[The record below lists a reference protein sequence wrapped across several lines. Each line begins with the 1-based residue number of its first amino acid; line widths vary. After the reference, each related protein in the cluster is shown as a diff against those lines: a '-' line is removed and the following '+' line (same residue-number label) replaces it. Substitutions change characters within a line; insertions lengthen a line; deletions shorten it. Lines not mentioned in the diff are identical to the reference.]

1 MTDMAG
7 AARARRL
14 VFAGE
19 AIVDVVMRVPALPE
33 RGGDVLA
40 TRSEVT
46 VGGGFNVMAAAARQG
61 MPVLYA
67 GGHGTGPWGDLVR
80 AALHGEGIGILRAP
94 DPARDTGFDVALV
107 EPNAERTFV
116 THLGAEALRQAGSWA
131 AVPADAGDIV
141 YISGYG
147 LVPDGSGPVLG
158 QWAAALP
165 DGVLLFLDPGPLA
178 AGIPASVLAPVLGR
192 CDWLSCNERE
202 AAALSGESDAA
213 NAARRLRE
221 RTARAQVIVRAGPAG
236 CVLALR
242 ADPLVSRIPA
252 PEVDAVDTT
261 GAGDAHAGVLLVALA
276 EGHGPAIAA
285 RRANVAAALSVTRHG
300 PATAPARAELD
311 GWIAQHGL

>member
-1 MTDMAG
+1 M
-7 AARARRL
+7 RL

-19 AIVDVVMRVPALPE
+19 AIADVVMRVPALPE

-40 TRSEVT
+40 THSEVT

-80 AALHGEGIGILRAP
+80 AALDREGIGILRAP

-107 EPNAERTFV
+107 EPDAERTFV
-116 THLGAEALRQAGSWA
+116 THLGAETLRQAGSWA
-131 AVPADAGDIV
+131 AVPARAGDIV

-147 LVPDGSGPVLG
+147 LVPEESGPVLG

-165 DGVLLFLDPGPLA
+165 DGVLLFVDPGPLA
-178 AGIPASVLAPVLGR
+178 AEIPESVLAPVLAR

-202 AAALSGESDAA
+202 AVALCAERDAEI
-213 NAARRLRE
+213 AARRLRE
-221 RTARAQVIVRAGPAG
+221 RTARAHVIVRTGPAG

-242 ADPLVSRIPA
+242 ADPVVFRVPA

-261 GAGDAHAGVLLVALA
+261 GAGDAHAGVFLAALA
-276 EGHGPAIAA
+276 AGHDPATAA

-311 GWIAQHGL
+311 QWITRQGL